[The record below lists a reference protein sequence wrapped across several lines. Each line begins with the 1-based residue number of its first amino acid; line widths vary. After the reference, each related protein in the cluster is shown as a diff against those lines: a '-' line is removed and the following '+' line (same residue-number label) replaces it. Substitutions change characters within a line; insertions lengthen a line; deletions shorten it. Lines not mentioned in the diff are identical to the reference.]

1 MPLLDVSSL
10 SVTYPGAVKP
20 VVKDFDLK
28 VREGEFVGLMGSSGS
43 GKTTIT
49 RSIFGNLP
57 AGTSVEGT
65 ILFSGTPM
73 GAHRWWRDIS
83 LVPQSS
89 MSSLNPSF
97 RIGTTIEETCKANNV
112 DFSHRRIC
120 ELLDVVELAPNVAA
134 QFPHEL
140 SGGMRQRVCI
150 ALALACNP
158 RMVVLDEATTGLDVL
173 VEAHIVALLDRLR
186 KHLGLSAILVSHDP
200 RIMSALADSVVS
212 LEESQ

>member
-43 GKTTIT
+43 GKTTII

-112 DFSHRRIC
+112 DFSH
-120 ELLDVVELAPNVAA
+120 DVSASFSTSSSLPQTLRHSFLTNFQEECGNASASHSPWPATPGWSCLMKQRQVSTCWWK
-134 QFPHEL
+134 HISWL
-140 SGGMRQRVCI
+140 SW
-150 ALALACNP
+150 
-158 RMVVLDEATTGLDVL
+158 TG
-173 VEAHIVALLDRLR
+173 
-186 KHLGLSAILVSHDP
+186 
-200 RIMSALADSVVS
+200 
-212 LEESQ
+212 